1 VSAVFLY
8 AVVGAVLAVLG
19 GLGLVLGS
27 HPVRRIVAVNIM
39 GSGVFLV
46 IIALADRGTDGPD
59 PVPQAMVL
67 TGIVVAVSA
76 TAVALA
82 LVPRRDD
89 RGDPS

>member
-1 VSAVFLY
+1 VGLDAEVGGEL
-8 AVVGAVLAVLG
+8 VGAGAMG
-19 GLGLVLGS
+19 GE
-27 HPVRRIVAVNIM
+27 
-39 GSGVFLV
+39 
-46 IIALADRGTDGPD
+46 TD